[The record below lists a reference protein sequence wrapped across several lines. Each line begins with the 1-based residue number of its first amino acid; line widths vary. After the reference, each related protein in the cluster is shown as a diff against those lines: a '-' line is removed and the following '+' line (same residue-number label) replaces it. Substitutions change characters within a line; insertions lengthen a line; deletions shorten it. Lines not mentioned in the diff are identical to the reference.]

1 MKQCI
6 LMLLL
11 TFSVAV
17 IAQEEYQ
24 PYNDDLKFKVI
35 DGNTVLGKEASVKAL
50 VIKYT
55 MNSDEKIK
63 LSIRNNPQLQE
74 IKLFGASQEIVN
86 FISELKMTNLTHLL
100 LDDYKKQTLIIPAFP
115 TLEHLS
121 VDSEKLQSLSMENA
135 LLDKL
140 NILSLETPELTDW
153 KTAKHFP
160 TLGLIDLTAPK
171 LAYFPIESMP
181 SIVQFA
187 YYCSFNELPENL
199 CSYKELVFISFENYV
214 NVKAEDCFIQMVKNG
229 NYSNLSVYDKIDG
242 EKLFEVLSK
251 DREDEE

>member
-1 MKQCI
+1 MKQRI
-6 LMLLL
+6 LILLL
-11 TFSVAV
+11 TFSVSV

-24 PYNDDLKFKVI
+24 PYNEDLKFKVI
-35 DGNTVLGKEASVKAL
+35 DENTALGKETSVKAL

-55 MNSDEKIK
+55 GNSDEKIK

-74 IKLFGASQEIVN
+74 IKLLGASQEIVN

-100 LDDYKKQTLIIPAFP
+100 IEYYNKETLIIPALP
-115 TLEHLS
+115 TLEHLA

-135 LLDKL
+135 MLDKL

-171 LAYFPIESMP
+171 LTYFPIENMP

-187 YYCSFNELPENL
+187 YYCSFSELPKNL

-214 NVKAEDCFIQMVKNG
+214 NVKAEECFIQMVKNG
-229 NYSNLSVYDKIDG
+229 NYSNLSIYDKMDG
-242 EKLFEVLSK
+242 NKLFEVLSK
-251 DREDEE
+251 DREEEE

>member
-6 LMLLL
+6 LILLL
-11 TFSVAV
+11 TFSVSV

-24 PYNDDLKFKVI
+24 PYNEDLKFKVI
-35 DGNTVLGKEASVKAL
+35 DENTALGKETSVKAL

-55 MNSDEKIK
+55 GNSDEKIK

-74 IKLFGASQEIVN
+74 IKLLGASQEIVN

-100 LDDYKKQTLIIPAFP
+100 IEYYNKETLIIPALP

-121 VDSEKLQSLSMENA
+121 VDSEKLQSLLMENA
-135 LLDKL
+135 MLDKL

-153 KTAKHFP
+153 RTAKHFP

-171 LAYFPIESMP
+171 LTYFPIENMP

-187 YYCSFNELPENL
+187 YYCSFSELPKNL

-214 NVKAEDCFIQMVKNG
+214 NVKAEECFIQMVKNG
-229 NYSNLSVYDKIDG
+229 NYSNLSIYDKMDG
-242 EKLFEVLSK
+242 NKLFEVLSK
-251 DREDEE
+251 DREEEE